1 LDFWAYKLETCKFHY
16 FYIITNTKTNKLY
29 CGIHSTNNKNDDYIG
44 SGTDLLKDYKKHGR
58 DHFSKKII
66 SFFDSRKQASEFE
79 RYFVTKEFIASAYTY
94 NKRVGG
100 DNGGILKH
108 TEESRKKISDAS
120 KETISE
126 YFIYYIKNKRQVY
139 NPNTGKRKVVDKED
153 LQIYLEN
160 GYVRGTGIV
169 NKTSLNKRLVTN
181 EESGTSTFVDKDKV
195 NEYLN
200 GGYTM
205 GINDA
210 RSFEKRSNAQKGLK
224 TLYNKELDKHTK
236 VKPELVDEYLENGW
250 ILGMSEELTKAKGA
264 IALDTVW
271 ITNIETNE
279 CIKIKSADLQS
290 YLDNGWIKKRT
301 MEFSEEG
308 LKKCGDSSRGLVFV
322 YDPSTQKGKRVKI
335 EEAEKLISE
344 GWVKGRPFKKRNRK
358 KKSDL
363 L

>member
-1 LDFWAYKLETCKFHY
+1 MDFWAYKLETCKFHY

-44 SGTDLLKDYKKHGR
+44 SGTDLLKDYKKYGR

-66 SFFDSRKQASEFE
+66 SFFDSRKKASEFE
-79 RYFVTKEFIASAYTY
+79 NYFVNKEFIASAYTY

-108 TEESRKKISDAS
+108 TEETRKKLSVAAQGTTQECFIMACKD
-120 KETISE
+120 KLRVFNPKTNERQTI
-126 YFIYYIKNKRQVY
+126 
-139 NPNTGKRKVVDKED
+139 DKEE
-153 LQIYLEN
+153 LEMYLRQ
-160 GYVRGTGIV
+160 GFVRGTRIQ
-169 NKTSLNKRLVTN
+169 NKTSLNKKIVTN
-181 EESGTSTFVDKDKV
+181 TSTNESMFVSTNKV
-195 NEYLN
+195 DEYTN
-200 GGYTM
+200 GGYVV
-205 GINDA
+205 GNNGKGSD
-210 RSFEKRSNAQKGLK
+210 KRSIAQTGLK
-224 TLYNKELDKHTK
+224 VLYNKELDKHTK
-236 VKPELVDEYLENGW
+236 VKPELVDEYLSKGW
-250 ILGMSEELTKAKGA
+250 VLGMSEELTKAKGA

-279 CIKIKSADLQS
+279 CIKIKLVDLQS

-322 YDPSTQKGKRVKI
+322 YDPTTQKGKRVQP
-335 EEAEKLISE
+335 EEVDALLSS
-344 GWVKGRPFKKRNRK
+344 GWIKGRPFKKRNRK